1 MINVSCF
8 ETMAAL
14 FNNMINN
21 VRFSNHFRRIKP
33 TYRKFLKLVLSVIQ
47 LNIIIMYPSGT
58 MILQKDIW
66 LIICAALTLFYAT
79 LALIWHLGLFLY
91 QK

>member
-1 MINVSCF
+1 MINESCF

-33 TYRKFLKLVLSVIQ
+33 TYRKLLKLVLSVIQ
-47 LNIIIMYPSGT
+47 LNIMYPSGT

-66 LIICAALTLFYAT
+66 LIICATLTLFYAT
-79 LALIWHLGLFLY
+79 LTLIWHLGLFLY